1 MIKRKIEQLILEKL
15 DDKKA
20 IIIYG
25 ARQTGKT
32 TVLKKIFAGSDDVL
46 WLNADE
52 PGVRASLENISSAR
66 LKAITGDK
74 KYIVVDE
81 AQRIKNIGLTLKL
94 ITDELPE
101 KKLIATGSSS
111 FELANDIKEPL
122 TGRKWEY
129 GLFPLAFEEL
139 VNQTD
144 IITEESMLPHRLIY
158 GSYPDVLLNE
168 GNEKEILQQLTDSYL
183 YKDILLWQN
192 IKKADKLIQLL
203 QALAL
208 QLGSEV
214 SFNELGN
221 MVGLD
226 NLTVEKYIQL
236 LEQSYVIFRLPAFSR
251 NLRKELKRG
260 KKIYFFDNGIRNAL
274 LANFSPLEFRQD
286 IGALWENYLISER
299 MKTLEYNRIWVNS
312 YFWRTQDQQEIDYIE
327 ERDGLLYAW
336 EFKWNPAKRVRF
348 SKTFTQA
355 YPNHK
360 LETISRGNYFEF
372 LMPKSS
378 ERNKKQ

>member
-1 MIKRKIEQLILEKL
+1 MIKRKIEQLILDKI

-32 TVLKKIFAGSDDVL
+32 TVLKKLFTNRDDVL

-52 PGVRASLENISSAR
+52 PGVRVSLENISSAR
-66 LKAITGDK
+66 LKAIIGDK

-81 AQRIKNIGLTLKL
+81 AQRIKNIGITMKL
-94 ITDELPE
+94 ITDELPG

-139 VNQTD
+139 VNHSD
-144 IITEESMLPHRLIY
+144 LISEESMLSHRLIF
-158 GSYPDVLLNE
+158 GSYPDVILNE
-168 GNEKEILQQLTDSYL
+168 GNEKEILRQLTDSYL

-192 IKKADKLIQLL
+192 IKKADKLIHLL

-208 QLGSEV
+208 QLGNEV

-221 MVGLD
+221 MLELD

-260 KKIYFFDNGIRNAL
+260 RKIYFFDNGIRNAL
-274 LANFSPLEFRQD
+274 LANFSPLELRQD
-286 IGALWENYLISER
+286 TDALWENYLISER
-299 MKTLEYNRIWVNS
+299 MKTLEYNRIWVNR

-327 ERDGLLYAW
+327 ERDGFLYAY
-336 EFKWNPAKRVRF
+336 EFKWNPGKNVRF
-348 SKTFTQA
+348 SKSFTQA
-355 YPNHK
+355 YPNHE
-360 LETISRGNYFEF
+360 LETISRENYYGF
-372 LMPKSS
+372 LIPRS
-378 ERNKKQ
+378 NN